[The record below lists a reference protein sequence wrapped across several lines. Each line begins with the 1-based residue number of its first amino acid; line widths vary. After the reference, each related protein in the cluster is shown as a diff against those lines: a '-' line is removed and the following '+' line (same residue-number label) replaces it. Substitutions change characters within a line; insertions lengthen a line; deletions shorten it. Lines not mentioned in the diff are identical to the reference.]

1 MKVNFQQIYESI
13 GYLFYSISSK
23 NGCLSDEKYDE
34 LHQLISQR
42 WQPILTKNHLRTFEA
57 MHTDLIDHLRQ
68 AIQHAHESKL
78 DSERAFDH
86 FRTYYHQH
94 AVCFG
99 EELREK
105 MLSTA
110 KCLARHFVGNDP
122 AFNFVHEVR
131 LLLNVNPS

>member
-23 NGCLSDEKYDE
+23 NGGLSEERYNE
-34 LHQLISQR
+34 LHELISQR
-42 WQPILTKNHLRTFEA
+42 WQPVLTKNHLRTFETL
-57 MHTDLIDHLRQ
+57 HTDLIDHLRL
-68 AIQHAHESKL
+68 AIRHAHENKF

-86 FRTYYHQH
+86 FRTYYNQH

-99 EELREK
+99 EDLREK

-110 KCLARHFVGNDP
+110 KCIARHFVSSDP
-122 AFNFVHEVR
+122 ASNFVHEVR
-131 LLLNVNPS
+131 QLLHVA